1 MLIEKRIFID
11 NIKYDTD
18 YCSAGCKRIKKVRIL
33 SRKQQRSNKYF
44 TTICPIYYLDEQV
57 DPKILLRFHIIRF
70 TLHNLLPKIIKQQSK
85 NRKKKTKHE

>member
-57 DPKILLRFHIIRF
+57 DPKILLRFHIFRF
-70 TLHNLLPKIIKQQSK
+70 TTLNLLPKIINNNPKIEKK
-85 NRKKKTKHE
+85 NQT